1 MAKLVF
7 SYSHADESLRNELEK
22 HLSPLLRMGRIET
35 WHDRR
40 IVPGDAFSAEIDQH
54 FADADIVLLLVSPD
68 FIASD
73 YCYEIEMQNSLARHE
88 RGEATVIPV
97 ILRTCVWHHLPFGKL
112 QAATT
117 DGQPIVKF
125 THIDDGFVQVVEAV
139 VKVLDKLDTT
149 SNMDSQEVALSSS
162 LAEDS
167 HSQPVHIVNDQPR
180 SSNLAIKKEFTD
192 RDRDL
197 ACREGFDYLGR
208 YFENSLDELKK
219 RNSELET
226 DFRQRDKD
234 SFECSAYL
242 NGKRVCHC
250 GIWRASQNVGLGD
263 ICYSQGGITHNSCN
277 ESMSVSD
284 DGSMLGFKALM
295 GSMMG
300 QSRDELMT
308 SEGMAEYFWDQFIR
322 PLK

>member
-1 MAKLVF
+1 M
-7 SYSHADESLRNELEK
+7 
-22 HLSPLLRMGRIET
+22 
-35 WHDRR
+35 
-40 IVPGDAFSAEIDQH
+40 
-54 FADADIVLLLVSPD
+54 
-68 FIASD
+68 
-73 YCYEIEMQNSLARHE
+73 
-88 RGEATVIPV
+88 
-97 ILRTCVWHHLPFGKL
+97 
-112 QAATT
+112 
-117 DGQPIVKF
+117 
-125 THIDDGFVQVVEAV
+125 VEAV
-139 VKVLDKLDTT
+139 SKALDKFKST
-149 SNMDSQEVALSSS
+149 SNIDDSSS
-162 LAEDS
+162 MPWLDKSESLQGQAIN
-167 HSQPVHIVNDQPR
+167 QQPR

-197 ACREGFDYLGR
+197 ACRDGFDYLAR

-250 GIWRASQNVGLGD
+250 GLWRSGQSAGFGD

-277 ESMSVSD
+277 DSMSVGD

-295 GSMMG
+295 GGMMG

-308 SEGMAEYFWDQFIR
+308 AEGMAEYFWENFLR

>member
-7 SYSHADESLRNELEK
+7 SYSHVDEALRNELEK
-22 HLSPLLRMGRIET
+22 HLSPLKRMGRIET

-40 IVPGDAFSAEIDQH
+40 IVPGELFGAEIDQH
-54 FADADIVLLLVSPD
+54 FAGADIVLLLVSPD

-73 YCYEIEMQNSLARHE
+73 YCYEIEMQNSLKRHAS
-88 RGEATVIPV
+88 GEAVVIPV
-97 ILRTCVWHHLPFGKL
+97 ILRPCAWHQLPFGEL
-112 QAATT
+112 LAATT
-117 DGQPIVKF
+117 DGKPIIQF
-125 THIDDGFVQVVEAV
+125 PTIDEGLVQVVEAV
-139 VKVLDKLDTT
+139 SKALDKFKST
-149 SNMDSQEVALSSS
+149 SIIDDSSS
-162 LAEDS
+162 MPWLDKSES
-167 HSQPVHIVNDQPR
+167 LQGQTINQQPR

-197 ACREGFDYLGR
+197 ACRDGFDYLAR

-219 RNSELET
+219 RNAELET

-242 NGKRVCHC
+242 NGKRICHC
-250 GIWRASQNVGLGD
+250 GIWRSGQAGLGD
-263 ICYSQGGITHNSCN
+263 ICYSQGGITQNSCN
-277 ESMSVSD
+277 DSMSVGD

-295 GSMMG
+295 GGMMG

-308 SEGMAEYFWDQFIR
+308 AEGMAEYFWDQFLR